1 MRRLYIEQLRK
12 RTDLAQLPAE
22 HSKKLASK
30 CTKGLELMERIKPK
44 LEDVYRAKA
53 AIAAKQA
60 AERDAAARKQQ
71 VRADARVNTIQQAE
85 MEQLEK
91 RLLALGA
98 KPDELPSAGLPPPQ
112 AVAES
117 AATAPVVD
125 SPAVPA
131 YSNLAAPPS
140 DVNSNKN
147 SAIAMSAAAAAAA
160 AASVASVAATAA
172 TSPYPALSPSAIGD
186 VFVPTAIPPTPQ
198 PPVLAPV
205 SPPPGDPPA
214 YQAPPS
220 APPMDSPV
228 KQESIVYSTLP
239 PVQSM
244 PMPSAPPAV
253 AAPPATAAAAVV
265 ASAPPPASA
274 TPQRAV
280 ASMGGAHIGNRPV
293 ILDGEILSDFMRL
306 VHANTA
312 RGIET
317 CGVLTGKLESSEND
331 DGRFIVTHLILPRQ
345 KGTQNTCEMIDE
357 DTLFDFQMKH
367 DLMTLGWIHTHPT
380 QSCFLSSVDL
390 HTHLGYQLM
399 LPEAIA
405 IVMAP
410 TDRRAQFGVF
420 SLSEIGVD
428 AIRNCQQKSFHVH
441 RLPDADIY
449 SNAAHVRWRQGRPQY
464 RLVDFR

>member
-1 MRRLYIEQLRK
+1 M
-12 RTDLAQLPAE
+12 
-22 HSKKLASK
+22 H
-30 CTKGLELMERIKPK
+30 KGLELMERIKPK

-117 AATAPVVD
+117 PTAPVVH

-131 YSNLAAPPS
+131 YANLAAPPS

-147 SAIAMSAAAAAAA
+147 AAIAMSAAAAAAA

-172 TSPYPALSPSAIGD
+172 TSPYPALSPSALA
-186 VFVPTAIPPTPQ
+186 TCLCPPQFRPHAASSRAS
-198 PPVLAPV
+198 LATT
-205 SPPPGDPPA
+205 GDPPA

-244 PMPSAPPAV
+244 PMPSEPPAV
-253 AAPPATAAAAVV
+253 AAACDRRCGRCRLCAAARQRD
-265 ASAPPPASA
+265 ASARSGIDGW
-274 TPQRAV
+274 R
-280 ASMGGAHIGNRPV
+280 HIGNRPV

>member
-1 MRRLYIEQLRK
+1 LYVEQIRK
-12 RTDLAQLPAE
+12 RADFAQLPAE

-53 AIAAKQA
+53 AIAAKEA
-60 AERDAAARKQQ
+60 AEREAAARKQQ

-85 MEQLEK
+85 MEKLEK

-98 KPDELPSAGLPPPQ
+98 RPDELPSAGLP
-112 AVAES
+112 
-117 AATAPVVD
+117 AADAPVPQPA
-125 SPAVPA
+125 SPPA
-131 YSNLAAPPS
+131 YANLAAPPS

-147 SAIAMSAAAAAAA
+147 AAIAVSAAAAVASSVA
-160 AASVASVAATAA
+160 AASAAAAA
-172 TSPYPALSPSAIGD
+172 TSPYPALSPSIVGD
-186 VFVPTAIPPTPQ
+186 VFVPTAVSSP
-198 PPVLAPV
+198 PPVVSSPV
-205 SPPPGDPPA
+205 TPPPGDPPA

-220 APPMDSPV
+220 APPMETAPA
-228 KQESIVYSTLP
+228 KPASIVYSTLP
-239 PVQSM
+239 AQPE
-244 PMPSAPPAV
+244 PSAPPPPAV
-253 AAPPATAAAAVV
+253 APAPT
-265 ASAPPPASA
+265 PPASA
-274 TPQRAV
+274 PQRAV
-280 ASMGGAHIGNRPV
+280 ASMGGVHIGNRPV
-293 ILDGEILSDFMRL
+293 IVDGEILSDFMRL
-306 VHANTA
+306 VHANTV
-312 RGIET
+312 RGVET

-345 KGTQNTCEMIDE
+345 KGTQNTCEMVDE

-410 TDRRAQFGVF
+410 TDRRAQCGVF

-449 SNAAHVRWRQGRPQY
+449 SNATHVRWRQGRPQY